1 MWFEARCFDVGYFDI
16 RYFDIGWIHVRNF
29 HQVGLFDVGWL
40 IAELRSLNPRRLH
53 PERVVLLLAAT
64 LDYVVG
70 DPWGWPHPVQ
80 AMGKVI
86 ASYSRWAINSA
97 FAPAV
102 MKVAG
107 FGLALLLIG
116 STILVSAAGLTLLAQ
131 LSPLAKGLADIVL
144 LASCFA
150 GRSLR
155 KAAEDVL
162 SALKPKSKPKSS
174 SGSEVLQ
181 PDALKQDALNQARV
195 QLARYVGRD
204 TQTLSE
210 PEIRRAVLETVS
222 ENAIDGVLSPLFY
235 AIVGSWFGY
244 AAPAALAYKAASTLD
259 SMVGYREA
267 PYTDLGWFSARLEDG
282 LTWLPCRLSVLTIAL
297 LSGRPGHVFSTCWRD
312 ARSDPSPNAGWSEC
326 AYAASLGVQL
336 GGTNTYRGKT
346 KIKPLLGD
354 PAQPITETVIRR
366 AFKITRNS
374 FFIWLAIGIGS
385 LWALT

>member
-162 SALKPKSKPKSS
+162 SALKP
-174 SGSEVLQ
+174 
-181 PDALKQDALNQARV
+181 ARV

-259 SMVGYREA
+259 SMVGEREA
-267 PYTDLGWFSARLEDG
+267 PYTDLCWFSARLD
-282 LTWLPCRLSVLTIAL
+282 
-297 LSGRPGHVFSTCWRD
+297 D
-312 ARSDPSPNAGWSEC
+312 
-326 AYAASLGVQL
+326 
-336 GGTNTYRGKT
+336 
-346 KIKPLLGD
+346 
-354 PAQPITETVIRR
+354 
-366 AFKITRNS
+366 
-374 FFIWLAIGIGS
+374 
-385 LWALT
+385 